1 MPLALFITVPE
12 RWPTPPHPSPH
23 PRVCRLML
31 RLGVGG
37 LLRTGL
43 STAAV
48 APTRI
53 VANHGGASAAC
64 GATICHGGNG
74 KDTAANCERVST
86 IP

>member
-48 APTRI
+48 APTRWHFSPLQAEGRGPI
-53 VANHGGASAAC
+53 ADASEPARRLCC
-64 GATICHGGNG
+64 GRGNG
-74 KDTAANCERVST
+74 KTNF
-86 IP
+86 